1 MGRSSAESRARA
13 RRRLTESE
21 ATAREGTA
29 ATEVASDLAE
39 EPHAAEGMVTEE
51 LFQPPNLDN
60 YINVETED
68 DADDVDPPLRRRKR
82 FHPI

>member
-1 MGRSSAESRARA
+1 MGRSSAESKARA

-21 ATAREGTA
+21 ATAREGTT

-39 EPHAAEGMVTEE
+39 EPHVAEGMVTEE
-51 LFQPPNLDN
+51 LFQPPNLDD

-68 DADDVDPPLRRRKR
+68 DADNVDPLRGRKR
-82 FHPI
+82 FNPI